1 MCIRASQETESL
13 EDEKLQLE
21 KEISNL
27 QRQRHQLEFVL
38 DSHASRCRHVI
49 GGGSAR
55 NHINQMTT
63 TTAPAT
69 SVQSISS
76 RPFATGAAAAAS
88 PVKVERPAAE
98 ERSSR
103 AVRSGAGTVGRP
115 SSLPLCAASSGSTG
129 NGNGLTTTPMT
140 FASLGLDCMVDG
152 HTGLTPITGAPS
164 CSAGGQRL
172 QDDMPAALHPDGL
185 SPTTLMTL

>member
-1 MCIRASQETESL
+1 M
-13 EDEKLQLE
+13 QLE

-38 DSHASRCRHVI
+38 DSHASRCRHVV
-49 GGGSAR
+49 GAGSAR
-55 NHINQMTT
+55 NHINQMA

-76 RPFATGAAAAAS
+76 RPFATGSAAAAAA
-88 PVKVERPAAE
+88 PVSAKVERPAVE
-98 ERSSR
+98 DRSSR
-103 AVRSGAGTVGRP
+103 AGRSGSGAVGRP
-115 SSLPLCAASSGSTG
+115 NSLPLSAASSG

-172 QDDMPAALHPDGL
+172 QDDIPAALHHDGL

>member
-1 MCIRASQETESL
+1 M
-13 EDEKLQLE
+13 QLE

-49 GGGSAR
+49 GAGSAR

-76 RPFATGAAAAAS
+76 RPFATGSAAAAS
-88 PVKVERPAAE
+88 VSLKVERPAVE
-98 ERSSR
+98 DRSSR
-103 AVRSGAGTVGRP
+103 AGRSGAGAVGRP
-115 SSLPLCAASSGSTG
+115 NSLPLSAASSGSG
-129 NGNGLTTTPMT
+129 SGLTTTPMT

-172 QDDMPAALHPDGL
+172 QDDLPAALHPDGL